1 MSTPDARSATRA
13 GAGLRLLRASVFAA
27 VCVVLSAAGH
37 GLASSSAV
45 PWWALLCGFL
55 VVLAVVAPFAGR
67 ERSLPSI
74 APALAGG
81 QVALHALFELAHPM
95 TATAMG
101 AAPAGPATAPATGDA
116 SLIRFAA
123 SLLCGDTPGG
133 ISAAQAH
140 RIVTDAGVDPATVSG
155 AHAHLASAAVGSS
168 PALLPSLPMVLV
180 HLLTALVTGW
190 LLRRGEVSLFQL
202 ARLSAH
208 GGRQLAAAA
217 RLRSL
222 RAALAL
228 VRVLRAG
235 FPGAPTAGPRP
246 ARTPVDAPAPATGD
260 PLQHLV
266 IRRGPPPAYA
276 LAA

>member
-1 MSTPDARSATRA
+1 M
-13 GAGLRLLRASVFAA
+13 FAA

-37 GLASSSAV
+37 GLASTSAV
-45 PWWALLCGFL
+45 PWWALLCGFF
-55 VVLAVVAPFAGR
+55 VVLAVVAPLAGR

-74 APALAGG
+74 AAALAGG
-81 QVALHALFELAHPM
+81 QLALHTLFGLAHPM
-95 TATAMG
+95 TAAAMG
-101 AAPAGPATAPATGDA
+101 TSPAAPATGDA
-116 SLIRFAA
+116 SLVRFAA
-123 SLLCGDTPGG
+123 SLVCGDTAGS
-133 ISAAQAH
+133 ISVAQAH
-140 RIVTDAGVDPATVSG
+140 RIVTEAGVDPATATG
-155 AHAHLASAAVGSS
+155 AHVHLASAAATAATASMTGS
-168 PALLPSLPMVLV
+168 AAGLLPGLPMILG
-180 HLLTALVTGW
+180 HLLAALATGW
-190 LLRRGEVSLFQL
+190 LLRRGEVALFGL

-208 GGRQLAAAA
+208 GGRELAATA

-266 IRRGPPPAYA
+266 IRRGPPAAYA

>member
-1 MSTPDARSATRA
+1 MSTPVARSVTRA

-37 GLASSSAV
+37 GIASASEV
-45 PWWALLCGFL
+45 PGWTLFCGFL
-55 VVLAVVAPFAGR
+55 LALAVVAPLAGR

-74 APALAGG
+74 AAALAFG
-81 QVALHALFELAHPM
+81 QLSLHTLFELAHPM
-95 TATAMG
+95 TTAAMG
-101 AAPAGPATAPATGDA
+101 ASPAAPATGDA
-116 SLIRFAA
+116 SLVRFAA
-123 SLLCGDTPGG
+123 SLVCGDTPGS
-133 ISAAQAH
+133 ISVAQAH
-140 RIVTDAGVDPATVSG
+140 HIVTEAGVDPAAVTG
-155 AHAHLASAAVGSS
+155 AHVHLASAATAGA
-168 PALLPSLPMVLV
+168 PAGLLPGLPMVLG
-180 HLLTALVTGW
+180 HLLAALATGW
-190 LLRRGEVSLFQL
+190 LLRRGEAALFGL

-208 GGRQLAAAA
+208 GGRELAAAA
-217 RLRSL
+217 RLRPL

-266 IRRGPPPAYA
+266 IRRGPPAAYA

>member
-1 MSTPDARSATRA
+1 M
-13 GAGLRLLRASVFAA
+13 FAA

-37 GLASSSAV
+37 AIASASASAV

-55 VVLAVVAPFAGR
+55 LVLAVVTPLAGR

-74 APALAGG
+74 AAVLAGG
-81 QVALHALFELAHPM
+81 QLALHTLFGLAHPM
-95 TATAMG
+95 TAAAMG
-101 AAPAGPATAPATGDA
+101 TAPASAAPAPGD
-116 SLIRFAA
+116 SPLIRFAA
-123 SLLCGDTPGG
+123 SLVCGDTPGS

-140 RIVTDAGVDPATVSG
+140 RIVTEAGVDPATVTG
-155 AHAHLASAAVGSS
+155 AHVHLAAAASTASGG
-168 PALLPSLPMVLV
+168 AAGLLPGLPMLLG
-180 HLLTALVTGW
+180 HLLAALVTGW
-190 LLRRGEVSLFQL
+190 LLRRGEIALFEL

-208 GGRQLAAAA
+208 GGRELAAAA

-228 VRVLRAG
+228 VRVLSAG
-235 FPGAPTAGPRP
+235 LPGAPTAGPRP
-246 ARTPVDAPAPATGD
+246 ARTSVDAPLPATGD

-266 IRRGPPPAYA
+266 IRRGPPAAYA